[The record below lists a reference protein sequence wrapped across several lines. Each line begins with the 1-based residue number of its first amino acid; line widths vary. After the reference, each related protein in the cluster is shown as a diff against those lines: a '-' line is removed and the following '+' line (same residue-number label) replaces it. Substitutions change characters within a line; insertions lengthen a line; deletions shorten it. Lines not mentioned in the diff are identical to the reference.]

1 MDGGRFDVLWG
12 RDEMLLGAL
21 ATGTRGGVGSTYNVA
36 APLYLDLM
44 AAFEAG
50 DLAAARRLQLE
61 AVSMING
68 MVATGHFFVAL
79 KAMLRAQGVP
89 ISTRVRT
96 PLRNPPA
103 DLRLPRVPDGK
114 ALTRDLITV

>member
-1 MDGGRFDVLWG
+1 VLWG

-61 AVSMING
+61 AVTMISG

-79 KAMLRAQGVP
+79 KGMLRAQGVP

-114 ALTRDLITV
+114 ALTRDLMTV